1 MHYLFFKS
9 DGLSPSP
16 NSPLGS
22 TSSSVFSHQLSQQ
35 HQQLHL
41 QQRLLPTVLAI
52 QQRERGDE
60 GQGGPLNFVG
70 GELGNLFLNIFKLI

>member
-1 MHYLFFKS
+1 
-9 DGLSPSP
+9 
-16 NSPLGS
+16 
-22 TSSSVFSHQLSQQ
+22 LSQQ
-35 HQQLHL
+35 HQLHL

-60 GQGGPLNFVG
+60 GQGGPPLNFVG